1 MSESAERSS
10 TEPSPSPPGISAGSA
25 ERRSTEPYQSPPG
38 ISAGSAEET
47 VEISWFGALCDDDY
61 EFLGVPDELL
71 QTSWPHCSSIVQ
83 TADRLGYDNVLL
95 PSGYQLGMDSTSFA
109 AAIATHT
116 EQIQLLLAV
125 RMGEMW
131 LPQLARQ
138 LATIDQMAQGRLTI
152 NIISSDI
159 PGAPLESEP
168 RYQRTREWMYVLR
181 ALLNGES
188 IEFHGDFVDLVVDP
202 PRLRTVSGKCPP
214 FYFGGFSPA
223 AKDTAAEHAD
233 VFLTWPDTVSGVS
246 DTIVDMTAQAAAYD
260 RELKYGLRAHVIVRE
275 TEAEARAAAER
286 LLSKLEVDEGEKI
299 REKSLDTASAGV
311 ARQNELRSAA
321 EDDGF
326 VEANLWTGVGRARS
340 GAGAAIVGD
349 PDQVLA
355 KLHAYREV
363 GVGAFILS
371 GYTHTAEADLFAKYV
386 LPNIDHG
393 PLYEDSST

>member
-1 MSESAERSS
+1 MTTDENGVLADDVGTSAG
-10 TEPSPSPPGISAGSA
+10 SPGALADDVGTSAGSA
-25 ERRSTEPYQSPPG
+25 EKM
-38 ISAGSAEET
+38 

-61 EFLGVPDELL
+61 EFLGVPDPSL
-71 QTSWPHCSSIVQ
+71 QSSWPHCSNIVK

-109 AAIATHT
+109 AAVATHT
-116 EQIQLLLAV
+116 DQIQLLLAV

-138 LATIDQMAQGRLTI
+138 LATIDQMANGRLTI

-168 RYQRTREWMYVLR
+168 RYQRTREWMTVLR
-181 ALLNGES
+181 SLLNGES
-188 IEFHGDFVDLVVDP
+188 IDFHGEFVDLEVNP
-202 PRLRTVSGKCPP
+202 PRMRTVSGTCPP

-233 VFLTWPDTVSGVS
+233 VFLTWPDTVAGVAE
-246 DTIVDMTAQAAAYD
+246 TVRDMKAQAAGYG
-260 RELKYGLRAHVIVRE
+260 REMNYGLRAHVIVRE
-275 TEAEARAAAER
+275 TEAEAREAATR
-286 LLSKLEVDEGEKI
+286 LLSKLDLDEGEKI
-299 REKSLDTASAGV
+299 RQKSLDTASAGV
-311 ARQNELRSAA
+311 ARQNELRDAA

-326 VEANLWTGVGRARS
+326 VEENLWTGVGRARS

-355 KLHAYREV
+355 KLRAYQQV
-363 GVGAFILS
+363 GIGAFILS
-371 GYTHTAEADLFAKYV
+371 GYTHAAEADLFAKYV
-386 LPNIDHG
+386 LPNIEHG
-393 PLYEDSST
+393 PLYEGSAT

>member
-1 MSESAERSS
+1 MSDQ
-10 TEPSPSPPGISAGSA
+10 P
-25 ERRSTEPYQSPPG
+25 
-38 ISAGSAEET
+38 

-61 EFLGVPDELL
+61 EYLGVPEDRLKS
-71 QTSWPHCSSIVQ
+71 SWPHCSEIVK
-83 TADRLGYDNVLL
+83 TADALGYDNVLL
-95 PSGYQLGMDSTSFA
+95 PSGYQLGMDSISFA

-138 LATIDQMAQGRLTI
+138 LATIDQMASGRLTV

-159 PGAPLESEP
+159 PGAPLESAP
-168 RYQRTREWMYVLR
+168 RYQRTREWMTVLR

-188 IEFHGDFVDLVVDP
+188 VDFHGEFVDLVIDP
-202 PRLRTVSGKCPP
+202 PRMRTVSGKCPP

-233 VFLTWPDTVSGVS
+233 VFLTWPDTVAGVG
-246 DTIVDMTAQAAAYD
+246 DTVAEMTELAAGYD
-260 RELKYGLRAHVIVRE
+260 RELRYGLRAHVIVRE

-286 LLSKLEVDEGEKI
+286 LLSKLDAEEGEKI
-299 REKSLDTASAGV
+299 RQRSLDTKSVGV
-311 ARQNELRSAA
+311 SRQNELRESSS
-321 EDDGF
+321 DDGF
-326 VEANLWTGVGRARS
+326 VEENLWTGVGRARS

-355 KLHAYREV
+355 KLRAYQEV
-363 GVGAFILS
+363 GVGGFILS
-371 GYTHTAEADLFAKYV
+371 GYTHVAEADLFAKHV

-393 PLYEDSST
+393 PLYEGSTT